1 MDIILFPVE
10 PSESLHFMAA
20 LLTAKVMHTAS
31 VFIAKTTIGFQSGV
45 RGLYAVADVYVH
57 SETIND
63 CNLTSLQVT
72 TMCFLSCIREK
83 VVEKLFTVIMSSHL
97 G

>member
-63 CNLTSLQVT
+63 CKLKNFASYNCV
-72 TMCFLSCIREK
+72 FLL
-83 VVEKLFTVIMSSHL
+83 V
-97 G
+97 